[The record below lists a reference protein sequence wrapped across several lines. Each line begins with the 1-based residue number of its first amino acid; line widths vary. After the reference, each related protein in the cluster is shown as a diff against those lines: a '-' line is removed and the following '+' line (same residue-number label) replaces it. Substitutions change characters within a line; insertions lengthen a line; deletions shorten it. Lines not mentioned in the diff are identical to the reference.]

1 MFSSRKWGAERAR
14 RAEGG
19 EGRGG
24 IERAGPC
31 GPRGRTWAFV
41 PSEVGVLE
49 GSEQRSVP
57 DSGAHGHP
65 LVTVGGTGCGSDGP
79 RPERPRQGC
88 PGDRRWGWTSEG
100 RGVGREQILQEGPR
114 ELLGLEVG

>member
-1 MFSSRKWGAERAR
+1 MC
-14 RAEGG
+14 
-19 EGRGG
+19 
-24 IERAGPC
+24 P
-31 GPRGRTWAFV
+31 TQ
-41 PSEVGVLE
+41 VLTGTLWSLWE
-49 GSEQRSVP
+49 EQ
-57 DSGAHGHP
+57 AA
-65 LVTVGGTGCGSDGP
+65 GSDGP